1 MESEFDKANLTH
13 VTKSILSVS
22 PLSPGIIM
30 AMVSI
35 RIVVHLA
42 EPRNVEW
49 TVDILWTGVDG
60 EAVWGSL
67 LRVESLSPVHGIR
80 NGIVAQPT
88 RVVLPVPKESL
99 GSIHSLCTATR
110 VSISARMKCFRWD
123 VGELAPVR
131 ANRALSNPVVMIIT
145 GLAPKTGV

>member
-1 MESEFDKANLTH
+1 MKKNILSKSMESEFVTY
-13 VTKSILSVS
+13 VTKSMLSVS

-42 EPRNVEW
+42 EPSNIEW

-88 RVVLPVPKESL
+88 RVVLPVPKES
-99 GSIHSLCTATR
+99 
-110 VSISARMKCFRWD
+110 
-123 VGELAPVR
+123 
-131 ANRALSNPVVMIIT
+131 
-145 GLAPKTGV
+145 